1 MLKLNNLFVQV
12 VSNLSAPTFEG
23 SYDKGDCIFVLKDI
37 GDAIQEE
44 GNEEREDKMDGGVHY
59 SEMLPIE
66 AFPSQEYLDLFH
78 SSLQASASKMAQY
91 VADVAESILEDKG
104 KNVVLVSLA
113 RAGTPIGV
121 LIKRYL
127 KFRYELEI
135 PHYSVSIIRGKG
147 LDTNAMLYIA
157 NQHKEAPIQFVDGW
171 TGKGTI
177 NKVLHDSIRVINDR
191 YDLSLNSDL
200 AVLADPA
207 HSAPIY
213 GTRDDYF
220 LPSSCLNSI
229 VSGLASRTVHRDD
242 LVGEFDY
249 HGAKYYSRWEEQDL
263 SRFFVETVTEKFDS
277 VEQGVVESHPVTN
290 QGWKEV
296 ERVKDEFGINSIN
309 KIKPGIGETTRVL
322 LRRVPWKVLVK
333 DISSPELKHILM
345 LAKEKRVDIVE
356 YPNMSYSC
364 MGLIKE

>member
-1 MLKLNNLFVQV
+1 MNDRYKQV
-12 VSNLSAPTFEG
+12 TSCLSAPNFKG
-23 SYDKGDCIFVLKDI
+23 SYTDEDCIFVLKDI
-37 GDAIQEE
+37 GQSIQEE

-66 AFPSQEYLDLFH
+66 PFPTEEYLNLFH
-78 SSLQASASKMAQY
+78 SSLKSSAPLLAQY
-91 VADVAESILEDKG
+91 VAEVSDVILRDKG

-121 LIKRYL
+121 LIKRYI
-127 KFRYELEI
+127 KFRYKMDV

-147 LDTNAMLYIA
+147 LDQNAILYIS
-157 NQHKEAPIQFVDGW
+157 KEHPNCPFQFVDGW

-177 NKVLHDSIRVINDR
+177 NKVLDDSISLLNER
-191 YDLSLNSDL
+191 YGLSLQSDL

-207 HSAPIY
+207 HAAPIF
-213 GTRDDYF
+213 GTRNDYF

-242 LVGEFDY
+242 LIGEYDF
-249 HGAKYYSRWEEQDL
+249 HGAKYYDNWKTEDL
-263 SRFFVETVTEKFDS
+263 SNHFVE
-277 VEQGVVESHPVTN
+277 VVENEFVTVDFHRRVKEDVTN
-290 QGWKEV
+290 QGWSEV
-296 ERVKDEFGINSIN
+296 EAVKEKFEINSIN

-322 LRRVPWKVLVK
+322 LRRVPWKILIK
-333 DISSPELKHILM
+333 DKKSPALKHILL
-345 LAKEKRVDIVE
+345 LAEEKNVPVE
-356 YPNMSYSC
+356 VYPNMSYAC